1 MSGYKQKDGK
11 LRFDLIPPELSLAY
25 AEVATFGIEKL
36 KSLGVEKPERNW
48 EKGLKL
54 VEDHLAAA
62 QRHINKWERGID
74 LDEESGLLHLKHAM
88 WHIAGMIT
96 QIERGRTD
104 LDDRPIQQQYDH
116 DTDIEEML
124 VQSHQ
129 LIRREGESCN
139 VLPKPAE
146 EFFNCVGN
154 PLKKLD
160 DTDYLLQ
167 SEANAKRLE
176 ESGAFEDE
184 EFGKLTKFCVM
195 EITGCSSDNDRFDPK
210 YDTGFTPKPYGKL
223 NDEKCIPMEDH
234 INKMKVSPNQHFK
247 GEE

>member
-62 QRHINKWERGID
+62 HRHINKWERGID

-104 LDDRPIQQQYDH
+104 LDDRASKVGRN
-116 DTDIEEML
+116 DTE
-124 VQSHQ
+124 
-129 LIRREGESCN
+129 
-139 VLPKPAE
+139 
-146 EFFNCVGN
+146 
-154 PLKKLD
+154 
-160 DTDYLLQ
+160 YLLK